1 MKLDSGRYSVNP
13 TPKPIGLFF
22 PRVKRNVIFFFLAVL
37 SAVNSQPTPEVCS
50 CAPTV
55 YQWLLDYS
63 LSCPPADVKQGTI
76 SGISETVCYIR
87 PESSTVTDLKP
98 IKTTLIQIFELDLNL
113 VAVKTSVLPNLS
125 LSNGDKFSFTSI
137 VATEPQKIP
146 GGLQMHIVS
155 ENTNGDII
163 YNDWIVRF
171 TNYCNVEPFTTQDS
185 LGWAVFYKVAPPRP
199 QLCSTGIPTDS
210 LSPTLSP
217 IQPTRPPLKPTKQPV
232 VDTSPPTQIPYR
244 TSRPS
249 LTPVVSPI
257 QPTRTPLKPT
267 KQPVV
272 DTPPPTQVPN
282 TTSRPTQYASNPT
295 RSPLKATKHPK
306 MYTSSPTQQTARPTN
321 SQNTQTASPLKPTN
335 HPLMDASSS
344 PMPTPIET
352 SRPIAHSPKTT
363 RSPLKPTKRPQNLTL
378 SPTNQQ
384 LTLSPTKHQLTSYPA
399 PQSVASVSY
408 SFSFSYRLR
417 TSRKKINDYDILEEH
432 WWHVKHA
439 SQNYDIHKV
448 LANEIAVSSAISE
461 TIPGLSKSSKQTKSK
476 KITRRRVLS

>member
-232 VDTSPPTQIPYR
+232 VDT
-244 TSRPS
+244 
-249 LTPVVSPI
+249 
-257 QPTRTPLKPT
+257 
-267 KQPVV
+267 
-272 DTPPPTQVPN
+272 PPPTQVPN